1 MLRFLVRNAVVY
13 RPVGVDCMVSFEGRR
28 YSVPFRF
35 VGQQVEVRGLAGRV
49 QVFKDASVVAD
60 HARSTAELLLR
71 DEAHY
76 EGENTDRVLAPMPLG
91 RMGRRMQEIAASGV
105 QHRSLDLYARLAEVA
120 R

>member
-1 MLRFLVRNAVVY
+1 VY
-13 RPVGVDCMVSFEGRR
+13 RPVGIDCTVSFEGRR

-35 VGQQVEVRGLAGRV
+35 IGQRVEVRGLAGRV
-49 QVFKDASVVAD
+49 QVFKDATMVAD
-60 HARSTAELLLR
+60 HARGTAALLLR

>member
-1 MLRFLVRNAVVY
+1 M
-13 RPVGVDCMVSFEGRR
+13 
-28 YSVPFRF
+28 PFQF

-49 QVFKDASVVAD
+49 QVLREMEVIAE
-60 HARSTAELLLR
+60 HTRGTAELLVR

-76 EGENTDRVLAPMPLG
+76 EGKDTERVLAPMPLG
-91 RMGRRMQEIAASGV
+91 RMGRRMQEIAACGV